1 MKTEEPQL
9 LPLEVDVEV
18 EKSQREEVEDSR
30 KKSHDETIFLAPTR
44 IECCVSQVTASLLL
58 IQANEPTY
66 SGILYGGS
74 GNVARDRKESNV
86 SFDRASWNQGLT
98 IFDKDT
104 PKTFNCD
111 L

>member
-18 EKSQREEVEDSR
+18 EKSQREEVDDSR

-44 IECCVSQVTASLLL
+44 IECRVSQVTASLLL
-58 IQANEPTY
+58 IQSNEPTY
-66 SGILYGGS
+66 SGILYGSS

-98 IFDKDT
+98 IFYQDT
-104 PKTFNCD
+104 PKTFN
-111 L
+111 